1 MAIDWICKPFEALS
15 AAELYQ
21 IMRLRSEVFVVEQNC
36 VYLDADNKDQ
46 SSFHLAGWQD
56 GELMA
61 YCRLLPP
68 ALSFQEAS
76 IGRVISNPK
85 FRRTGAGREM
95 MPLAIQHTR
104 SLFQTIPIRIGAQ
117 RYLEKFYQSFG
128 FQIDGDEYLEDGIP
142 HIEMILKG

>member
-1 MAIDWICKPFEALS
+1 MAIDWKCLPFEALS
-15 AAELYQ
+15 AAELYA

-46 SSFHLAGWQD
+46 SSYHLAGWLD
-56 GELMA
+56 GHLVA

-68 ALSFQEAS
+68 ELAFKEAS

-95 MPLAIQHTR
+95 MPVAIQFTR

-128 FQIDGDEYLEDGIP
+128 FQPEGDEYLEDGIP
-142 HIEMILKG
+142 HIEMILPS